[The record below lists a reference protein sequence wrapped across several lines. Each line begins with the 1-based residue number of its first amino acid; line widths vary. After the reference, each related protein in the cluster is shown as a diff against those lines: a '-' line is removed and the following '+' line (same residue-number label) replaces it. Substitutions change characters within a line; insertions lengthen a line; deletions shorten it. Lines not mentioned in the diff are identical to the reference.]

1 LNKLSCKE
9 YFTDAVDEELFLTDT
24 LIKSVST
31 PIFGR
36 INFCWGFLSL
46 YVKFFCSTVPSKIV
60 MLLKDAMLL
69 ITGTVISSKIQNA
82 PPVPPND
89 AEDVATVPL
98 RRVRDAGLGVMLV
111 VSTKND
117 IDEVAAFLDL
127 GVYPIFLA
135 RAITFSL
142 KVAVSIKTSFATML
156 ALYEVM
162 YVLYASTSKI
172 DDRLEPSKS

>member
-1 LNKLSCKE
+1 
-9 YFTDAVDEELFLTDT
+9 
-24 LIKSVST
+24 
-31 PIFGR
+31 
-36 INFCWGFLSL
+36 
-46 YVKFFCSTVPSKIV
+46 

-89 AEDVATVPL
+89 PEDVATVPL

-117 IDEVAAFLDL
+117 IDEVAAFLYL

-156 ALYEVM
+156 ALYEVI